1 MTLILSNE
9 EIAGLLTMPEC
20 IARLEETYRDL
31 GARKAGNRPRSDLSG
46 AGDDPN
52 QRYIFKTMDG
62 LVPRYGVAALRLN
75 SDVIRW
81 QAGPAGIRKDKQ
93 PVAPG
98 GRWVG
103 LVLLFS
109 THTGEPLAIMPDGV
123 IQRLRV
129 GATNGLA
136 ARYLAPAAA
145 RVYALLGAGWQAGA
159 QARAMA
165 AVRPLREI
173 RIYSPTPAHR
183 ERLAAELTDE
193 LGIEVR
199 AVDDPRVAVRGADI
213 VGTATNSVTPVLEAD
228 WVESHAHVTCVKEL
242 ELPPAL
248 LDRCALVV
256 VHTRQ
261 GRPANYLIERG
272 EEPVLEHDPPEL
284 LGPALRSVR
293 AQRPPSRVDLTRQPD
308 LGELVTGRVSLP
320 PPGKLTCFVN
330 TMGLGVQ
337 FAALGALV
345 YERARERGLGREI
358 PTDWFLE
365 TVHP

>member
-9 EIAGLLTMPEC
+9 EIAGLVTMPEC

-31 GARKAGNRPRSDLSG
+31 GERKAGNRRRSDISCVG
-46 AGDDPN
+46 ADLN
-52 QRYIFKTMDG
+52 HRYVFKTMDG

-81 QAGPAGIRKDKQ
+81 QVGPAGIRKDKQ
-93 PVAPG
+93 PVAAG
-98 GRWVG
+98 SKWVG

-129 GATNGLA
+129 GAANAIA
-136 ARYLAPAAA
+136 ARYLAPKDAQ
-145 RVYALLGAGWQAGA
+145 VYALLGAGWQAGA

-165 AVRPLREI
+165 AVRSLREI
-173 RIYSPTPAHR
+173 RIYSPTAANR
-183 ERLAAELTDE
+183 ERLAAELTEE
-193 LGIEVR
+193 LDAEVR
-199 AVDDPRVAVRGADI
+199 PVNSAERAVRGADI
-213 VGTATNSVTPVLEAD
+213 VGAATNSVTPVMETE
-228 WVESHAHVTCVKEL
+228 WIEPHAHVTCVKEL
-242 ELPPAL
+242 ELPPDL
-248 LDRCALVV
+248 LERCALVV

-261 GRPANYLIERG
+261 GRPANILIERG

-284 LGPALRSVR
+284 LGDEARAIR
-293 AQRPPSRVDLTRQPD
+293 AQRGTEKLDLSRQPD
-308 LGELVTGRVSLP
+308 LGELVTGRVELP
-320 PPGKLTCFVN
+320 PPGARTCFVN
-330 TMGLGVQ
+330 TIGLGVQ

-358 PTDWFLE
+358 PTEWFLE